1 MDCYVLS
8 QRREEMSFVSFTFSH
23 EYYEEEIRGSGVS
36 YELVTISEVGL
47 EKLG

>member
-1 MDCYVLS
+1 
-8 QRREEMSFVSFTFSH
+8 MSFVSFEFSH
-23 EYYEEEIRGSGVS
+23 KYYEEEVSGSGIS